1 MLNKK
6 NINLIIFSL
15 LAVIS
20 VLHGI
25 AIYFFLYWRLGW
37 IDMPMHFLG
46 GLLLGVLTL
55 WLFYFSD
62 KVTMPENSRWLI
74 LFIILGGA
82 ALGGT
87 LWEFSEYGIDYFWF
101 KNNFYLRNQLGVQD
115 TMGDLFFDLT
125 GGLMAG
131 VLFLWK
137 RQIK

>member
-1 MLNKK
+1 M
-6 NINLIIFSL
+6 
-15 LAVIS
+15 VIS
-20 VLHGI
+20 VMHGI
-25 AIYFFLYWRLGW
+25 AMYFFLYWRMEW

-62 KVTMPENSRWLI
+62 KVTMPENSRWFI
-74 LFIILGGA
+74 LFIILGGV

-87 LWEFSEYGIDYFWF
+87 LWEFSEFGIDYFWF
-101 KNNFYLRNQLGVQD
+101 KNNFDLRNQLGVQD